1 MKKQV
6 IRSPQAPEPIGPYSQ
21 AVAIEAQRL
30 VFLSGQIALG
40 PGGFLVGEDDVESQA
55 RQVMENLAAVLHS
68 AGLDWDNVVKT
79 TIFMTDLEYFPT
91 VNAVY
96 ARYFAERLPAR
107 STVEVS
113 RLPGGALVEIELVA
127 AS

>member
-1 MKKQV
+1 MRKKV
-6 IRSPQAPEPIGPYSQ
+6 IRSPQAPDPIGPYSQ
-21 AVAIEAQRL
+21 AIATEAQRL

-40 PGGFLVGEDDVESQA
+40 PGGFLVGEDDIESQT
-55 RQVMENLAAVLHS
+55 RQVMENLQAVLQS
-68 AGLDWDNVVKT
+68 AGMDWDNVIKS
-79 TIFMTDLEYFPT
+79 TIFLTDLDHFPT
-91 VNAVY
+91 VNTVY

-113 RLPGGALVEIELVA
+113 RLPGGASVEIELVA